1 MAYGVAMRELL
12 LGPVAEALGV
22 VLYVVVA
29 GAMAVVGVLAEQA
42 GIDNLGAG
50 QTTLGL
56 WEVAV
61 GALLIY
67 GALNVAY
74 HIVLPRLRGAE
85 PTA

>member
-1 MAYGVAMRELL
+1 MRELL

-22 VLYVVVA
+22 VLYVAIA
-29 GAMAVVGVLAEQA
+29 GALAVVGALAEQA
-42 GIDNLGAG
+42 GLSNLSAG

-56 WEVAV
+56 WEAAV
-61 GALLIY
+61 GAVLIY
-67 GALNVAY
+67 AALNVAY